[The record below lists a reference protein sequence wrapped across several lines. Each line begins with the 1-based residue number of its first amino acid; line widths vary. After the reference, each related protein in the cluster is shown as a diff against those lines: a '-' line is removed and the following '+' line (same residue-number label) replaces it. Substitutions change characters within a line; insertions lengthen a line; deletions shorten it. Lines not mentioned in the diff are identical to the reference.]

1 MAVPN
6 MIVTLVANT
15 TKYAA
20 GLRKASGQTKTF
32 GSVAMSAFKMAGKA
46 ALGLGV
52 AMLTAIP
59 ALANMGAESRKADV
73 QLKFMLE
80 NMEGIG
86 AATNKTVKRMDAYS
100 KKVSIATGVDD
111 EQVKAVQKKLLM
123 FKNVRKS
130 ADDMGGAFDRATLA
144 AVDLASAGFGEMET
158 NAVKLGKMLENP
170 LKNLN
175 AMNKAGVIFTDTEKK
190 KIKKL
195 VESGKLLDAQD
206 LILGSIEKRVGG
218 LAEAAATPFE
228 KMMQQ
233 FNDMGDTIGDA
244 LLTPLE
250 DMNIEISKWISSPQ
264 GKKDLKDIVDS
275 FVIMATAIKDAS
287 KFIMDVKK
295 VMDDIT
301 KNNKWFFDGIRMWVD
316 ATIPSA
322 NSFNSGNPSAPGGNG
337 AGVPKP
343 RRASVVNVN
352 FNAPVDSVSA
362 GREVARVLSDYNR
375 VRGIA

>member
-1 MAVPN
+1 MN
-6 MIVTLVANT
+6 R
-15 TKYAA
+15 A
-20 GLRKASGQTKTF
+20 G
-32 GSVAMSAFKMAGKA
+32 
-46 ALGLGV
+46 
-52 AMLTAIP
+52 I
-59 ALANMGAESRKADV
+59 
-73 QLKFMLE
+73 
-80 NMEGIG
+80 
-86 AATNKTVKRMDAYS
+86 
-100 KKVSIATGVDD
+100 
-111 EQVKAVQKKLLM
+111 
-123 FKNVRKS
+123 
-130 ADDMGGAFDRATLA
+130 
-144 AVDLASAGFGEMET
+144 
-158 NAVKLGKMLENP
+158 
-170 LKNLN
+170 
-175 AMNKAGVIFTDTEKK
+175 IFTDTEKK

-233 FNDMGDTIGDA
+233 FNDMGDTIGEA

-337 AGVPKP
+337 AGVSKP

-362 GREVARVLSDYNR
+362 GREVARVLSDYDR
-375 VRGIA
+375 TRGRQ